1 MGKLTKTTAQIE
13 DALSKAATSY
23 QKPEGGIPAE
33 DLDPDVFLQGPK
45 GDKGDTGATGPAG
58 ANGTNGVS
66 VSSVKQTTTST
77 ADGGIN
83 VVTVTLS
90 NGATSTFT
98 VRNGSKGS
106 SGSKGANGANGVTF
120 TPSVDAS
127 GNLSWTNNGGLANP
141 ATVNIKGP
149 KGDSGSGGGGSGE
162 SYAGN
167 YPIVRQSYPTLAPN
181 TFTIY
186 NFGLSGL
193 TSFSF
198 GAPANT
204 SVANEYIVAF
214 YIKASSA
221 VVTLPASVAWGND
234 DVPALE
240 GGYTYIFSV
249 VDNVALYTKAK
260 GNIYNIQTAAGGDN

>member
-58 ANGTNGVS
+58 ANG
-66 VSSVKQTTTST
+66 
-77 ADGGIN
+77 I
-83 VVTVTLS
+83 
-90 NGATSTFT
+90 
-98 VRNGSKGS
+98 
-106 SGSKGANGANGVTF
+106 NGVTF